1 LGHENVIIVVVEFD
15 ENLLFPLLIE
25 ANKLL
30 MFDKVEKAFDLHSKM
45 DFEGLFHS
53 TTHTH
58 THTYMDIVSR
68 ELIGFQWFPID
79 AKSCKCVVSWW
90 WKEEHKFLTI
100 ALLLRNILI
109 MKLN

>member
-58 THTYMDIVSR
+58 THTHIVSR

-100 ALLLRNILI
+100 ALLLRRILI

>member
-1 LGHENVIIVVVEFD
+1 MGHENVIIVVVEFD

-58 THTYMDIVSR
+58 THTHTHTWTLCQGSLLDFN
-68 ELIGFQWFPID
+68 GF
-79 AKSCKCVVSWW
+79 
-90 WKEEHKFLTI
+90 
-100 ALLLRNILI
+100 LLMQKVASVWYLGGGKKNTSF
-109 MKLN
+109 